1 MKKLK
6 VLLVGI
12 NSQYVHSNLAI
23 RYLKAYT
30 KDLDYNSVIK
40 EFSINDRVER
50 ILEELIREKADII
63 AFSCYIWNREMVR
76 GLSKLIK
83 LVDERIEIIYGGPE
97 VSFDGREFL
106 EKNEGEYLIEGEGEE
121 TFRSLIKY
129 KIRGKGPY
137 SVDDEDAF
145 SDKCRLIVNNQTIN
159 KEEDIPL
166 NIEGLFYKKGKEVFY
181 GGIRS
186 NIDINQVVFPYD
198 EEDELDN
205 KIVYYEASRG
215 CPFRCKYCLSSVDRN
230 IRFRD
235 IEKVK
240 KELGY
245 LMDKKVRLVKFV
257 DRTFNCD
264 EKFAT
269 GIWEFLTNQDTETK
283 FHFEISANI
292 LTNNQVNVLSKAP
305 KGRFQFE
312 VGVQTT
318 NNQILKNINRYISFE
333 DVAEKVKEVKAL
345 GNISQHL
352 DLIAGLP
359 GEDFHSFKNSF
370 NQVYSIRPEEIQLG
384 FLKILKGSPMMDE
397 KDKWEMKY
405 SPYPPYEIL
414 KTKDISYEELLVLK
428 KVESVVDKYYNSGKF
443 NTVLEYFEKQFD
455 NPFDFYYSLGMFFDE
470 KGYFSRNISNA
481 EYYRVFLEFNSEK
494 LRGENK
500 ALRNIIKYDYLMF
513 NKKKWIP
520 EFLENENDKRWT
532 KELREKVLSLNLDI
546 DKNKLHVEKFTIDML
561 NFVKTKE
568 ILDKIT
574 YLVYDENNLNKIVDV
589 TGLI

>member
-6 VLLVGI
+6 VILVGI

-23 RYLKAYT
+23 RYLRAYT
-30 KDLDYNSVIK
+30 KALDYNPVIK
-40 EFSINDRVER
+40 EFSINDRAER

-63 AFSCYIWNREMVR
+63 AFSCYIWNREMVK

-83 LVDERIEIIYGGPE
+83 LVDNRIEIIYGGPE
-97 VSFDGREFL
+97 VSFDGKEFL

-121 TFRSLIKY
+121 TFRSLIEY
-129 KIRGKGPY
+129 KIKEKKLSY
-137 SVDDEDAF
+137 IYENNS
-145 SDKCRLIVNNQTIN
+145 SDSHKLIVNNQTIDE
-159 KEEDIPL
+159 KEGMPL
-166 NIEGLFYKKGKEVFY
+166 NIEGLFYKRGKDIFY
-181 GGIRS
+181 GGVKN
-186 NIDINQVVFPYD
+186 NIDINQVIFPYD
-198 EEDELDN
+198 DEDELDN
-205 KIVYYEASRG
+205 KIVYYEGSRG

-235 IEKVK
+235 IEKI
-240 KELGY
+240 KEELRY
-245 LMDKKVRLVKFV
+245 LMNKKVRLVKFV

-269 GIWEFLTNQDTETK
+269 DIWEFLISQDTETK

-318 NNQILKNINRYISFE
+318 NNEILKNINRYISFE

-359 GEDFHSFKNSF
+359 GENFYSFKNSF

-384 FLKILKGSPMMDE
+384 FLKILKGSPMMGE
-397 KDKWEMKY
+397 KDKWGMKY

-414 KTKDISYEELLVLK
+414 KTKNISYEELLTLK
-428 KVESVVDKYYNSGKF
+428 KVEAVVDKYYNSGKF
-443 NTVLEYFEKQFD
+443 NTILMYFEKQFD
-455 NPFDFYYSLGMFFDE
+455 NPFDFYYSLGKFFDE

-494 LRGENK
+494 LKGENE

-532 KELREKVLSLNLDI
+532 KELREKALSLNLDI
-546 DKNKLHVEKFTIDML
+546 DKSKLHIEKFNIDIL
-561 NFVKTKE
+561 RFIKTKE
-568 ILDKIT
+568 ILDKTT
-574 YLVYDENNLNKIVDV
+574 YLVYDENNLNKLVDV
-589 TGLI
+589 TELI